1 MDLSLWNEEGWIEV
15 YGMRKDGSK
24 FMDEEGWIEVY
35 G

>member
-1 MDLSLWNEEGWIEV
+1 MDEEGWVEV

-24 FMDEEGWIEVY
+24 FMVEEGWIEVY